1 MSTLILGLLLLG
13 GGYFGWRYFQAQSP
27 AKRASLLR
35 RAGGAL
41 ALILALWLLL
51 YGRYLFALPL
61 AFFGYFAL
69 WQPNWFSR
77 NADTHAETVRL
88 ASVRTALLEMS
99 LDQATGTLSG
109 HVLAGTFTGR
119 ELGTLSRV
127 ELGQLWRE
135 CRAGEAQSRQLLE
148 AYLDRRWPE
157 WRAELPRGNNGS
169 DGGQGSGQSTG
180 NTIRAPMTRQE
191 AFEVLGLASTAELE
205 EIKTAHRNL
214 MKRLHP
220 DQGGSNYL
228 AAKINEAKEVLLGK
242 RA

>member
-1 MSTLILGLLLLG
+1 MGTFIIGLILLA
-13 GGYFGWRYFQAQSP
+13 GGYFGLRYVRSQSP
-27 AKRASLLR
+27 AKRAELLR

-41 ALILALWLLL
+41 ALIVALWLVLR
-51 YGRYLFALPL
+51 GSYLFALPL

-69 WQPNWFSR
+69 WRPMGFSR
-77 NADTHAETVRL
+77 QADQRAENVRL

-99 LDQATGTLSG
+99 LDQATGALAG
-109 HVLAGTFTGR
+109 HVLAGSFTGR
-119 ELGTLSRV
+119 ELASLSRTD
-127 ELGQLWRE
+127 LAQLWRE

-157 WRAELPRGNNGS
+157 WRAEMPRGVGG
-169 DGGQGSGQSTG
+169 DGASGSGQSGGTSV
-180 NTIRAPMTRQE
+180 RAPMTRQE
-191 AFEVLGLASTAELE
+191 AFEVLGLPASAGLE
-205 EIKTAHRNL
+205 DIKSAHRNL

-242 RA
+242 RT